1 MQSPCKNQGLF
12 NLRGGAVSDDKEKGW
27 VGNIKKNPDAWSGE
41 GWKLTKPKREN
52 PPDPRNKTGVE
63 KTRCSFSMELFEEI
77 CARVAEGESVSK
89 ICMEANM
96 PSRFAF
102 YSWLKDES
110 KPECV
115 QMYNEALHLREELL
129 FDETKDIVDDP
140 EAGYDKVSVAHAT
153 LRFNARRWILSRMN
167 PKRYGDKLSQ
177 EITGGDGKP
186 LQTSGNV
193 IFNVIGVEPEH
204 DDE

>member
-1 MQSPCKNQGLF
+1 M
-12 NLRGGAVSDDKEKGW
+12 SDEKEKVW
-27 VGNIKKNPDAWSGE
+27 VASTKKNLDAWSGE
-41 GWKLTKPKREN
+41 GWKLAKPKREN

-63 KTRCSFSMELFEEI
+63 KTGRSFSIELFEEI

-89 ICMEANM
+89 ICMEADM

-102 YSWLKDES
+102 YSWLKDEN

-115 QMYNEALHLREELL
+115 EMYNQALFLREELL
-129 FDETKDIVDDP
+129 FDETKDIVDNPD
-140 EAGYDKVSVAHAT
+140 AGYDKVSVAHAT

-186 LQTSGNV
+186 LQTGGNV

-204 DDE
+204 DNE

>member
-1 MQSPCKNQGLF
+1 M
-12 NLRGGAVSDDKEKGW
+12 SDDKEKGW
-27 VGNIKKNPDAWSGE
+27 VASTKKNPDVWSGE
-41 GWKLTKPKREN
+41 GWKLAKPKRVN
-52 PPDPRNKTGVE
+52 PPDPRNKTGVVKE
-63 KTRCSFSMELFEEI
+63 GCNFSIELFEKI
-77 CARVAEGESVSK
+77 CARIADGESVSK
-89 ICMEANM
+89 ICMEADM
-96 PSRFAF
+96 PSRFTF
-102 YSWLKDES
+102 FNWLKDES

-115 QMYNEALHLREELL
+115 EMYNEALHLREELL

-140 EAGYDKVSVAHAT
+140 DAGYDKVSVAHAT

-186 LQTSGNV
+186 LQTGGNV

-204 DDE
+204 DNE

>member
-1 MQSPCKNQGLF
+1 M
-12 NLRGGAVSDDKEKGW
+12 SDDKEKGW
-27 VGNIKKNPDAWSGE
+27 VASTKKNPDAWSGD
-41 GWKLTKPKREN
+41 GWKLTKPKRVN
-52 PPDPRNKTGVE
+52 PPDMRTNTGIE
-63 KTRCSFSMELFEEI
+63 KQGRSFSMELFEEI

-89 ICMEANM
+89 ICMEADM

-102 YSWLKDES
+102 YSWLKT

-115 QMYNEALHLREELL
+115 EMYNNALHLREELL

-140 EAGYDKVSVAHAT
+140 DAGYDKVSVAHAT

-193 IFNVIGVEPEH
+193 IFNIIGVEPELEGGN
-204 DDE
+204 DGTD